1 MSIKYK
7 KKSHDFYIV
16 AQSVEKVFFPPGRAT
31 LLLTST
37 CFEGAPQAVAETA
50 EKTYPPRTV
59 RI

>member
-1 MSIKYK
+1 MLPEMKLRLYGG
-7 KKSHDFYIV
+7 